1 MSGARTVRLGDCV
14 DFLSGFAFKSG
25 QFNTDGDGI
34 PVIRIRD
41 VKPGRSRTYY
51 SGTYDPKYV
60 ISDGDYVIGMDGE
73 FTLSR
78 WRGGRAVL
86 NQRVCSPRP
95 LSQDIDLA
103 YVAHLLPPV
112 LKRIEDATPF
122 ATVRHLSV
130 KTLRDIELKVPPLP
144 EQRRVVAV
152 LEQVEELREK
162 RRRATALL
170 DDLAESV
177 FLDMFGDPAAPA
189 PRFPRV
195 PLEDAVARRLQN
207 GAYFPAEAYV
217 EDGVA
222 MVHMSDAFHG
232 TVGARGL
239 RRVACQEK
247 DVAKY
252 ALTGHDLL
260 VARRSLTYEGSAKPC
275 RVTEPAEPLI
285 FESSLIRVTP
295 APGLLTTRYLHAYL
309 SHRRVRAA
317 HVFPR
322 VTGATIT
329 GISQENLAK
338 VPVLLPPLTEQR
350 AFERRLDEID
360 RAKAAYRTQL
370 GSLDELFAS
379 IQPRACTGTLWG
391 REATA

>member
-73 FTLSR
+73 FALSR

-95 LSQDIDLA
+95 LSEDIDLA
-103 YVAHLLPPV
+103 YLAHFLPPV

-122 ATVRHLSV
+122 ATVKHLSV
-130 KTLRDIELKVPPLP
+130 KTLRDIELNVPPLP

-162 RRRATALL
+162 RRQAMALL
-170 DDLAESV
+170 DDLAESL
-177 FLDMFGDPAAPA
+177 FLDMFGDPASPA

-195 PLEDAVARRLQN
+195 PLEDAVSRRLQN
-207 GAYFPAEAYV
+207 GAYFPAEAYA

-222 MVHMSDAFHG
+222 MVHMSDAFYG
-232 TVGARGL
+232 TVSAEGL
-239 RRVACQEK
+239 KRVACQEK
-247 DVAKY
+247 DTAKY

-260 VARRSLTYEGSAKPC
+260 VARRSLNYEGSAKPC
-275 RVTEPAEPLI
+275 RVTESAEPLI

-295 APGLLTTRYLHAYL
+295 APDLLTTRYLYAYL
-309 SHRRVRAA
+309 SHQRVRAA
-317 HVFPR
+317 YVFPR

-338 VPVLLPPLTEQR
+338 VPVLLPPLTEQQ

-360 RAKAAYRTQL
+360 RAKAAHQAQL

-379 IQPRACTGTLWG
+379 IQPRAFAGTLWKH
-391 REATA
+391 EPAA